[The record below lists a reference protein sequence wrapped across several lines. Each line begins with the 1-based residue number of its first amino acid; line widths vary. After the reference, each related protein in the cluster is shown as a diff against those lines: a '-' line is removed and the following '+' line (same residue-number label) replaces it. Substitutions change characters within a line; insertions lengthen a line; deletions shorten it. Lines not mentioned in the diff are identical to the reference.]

1 MNISKI
7 QFPGKDGELDKTVAC
22 FDLLV
27 PEIGEL
33 IGGSVREY
41 DLTKLTEEINR
52 RNMDITP
59 LQWYLNLRENG
70 SVPHGGF
77 GMGFERL
84 LQYLSCTNNIREVIP
99 FPRSANN
106 CLC

>member
-1 MNISKI
+1 MREHD
-7 QFPGKDGELDKTVAC
+7 FGKLQD
-22 FDLLV
+22 
-27 PEIGEL
+27 
-33 IGGSVREY
+33 
-41 DLTKLTEEINR
+41 EINR
-52 RNMDITP
+52 RGMDTRP
-59 LQWYLNLRENG
+59 LSWYLKLRENG

-84 LQYLSCTNNIREVIP
+84 LLYLSCTENIRDVIP